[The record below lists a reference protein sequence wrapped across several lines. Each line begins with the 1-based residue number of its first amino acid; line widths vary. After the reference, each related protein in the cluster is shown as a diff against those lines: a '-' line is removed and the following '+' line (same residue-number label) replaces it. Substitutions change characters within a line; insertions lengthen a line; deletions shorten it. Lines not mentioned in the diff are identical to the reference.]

1 MFVARTAELEKLTE
15 ITDRQRSSF
24 VALYG
29 RRRIGKTVLVRQF
42 VKQNRLNAFEFSGRY
57 DQSKAQIIRSFV
69 RSIKLLF
76 KHNNNNPIT
85 DWNAAFGL
93 LIDYL
98 KSLDNQTKTVVF
110 LDELPWIDT
119 AKSGFLAEL
128 AEFWNNFC
136 ARKQNIILIV
146 CGSAASYML
155 KKVIHNKG
163 SLHGRLT
170 DIIPLQQF
178 DLNASKQLLSSQGCQ
193 YSDKT
198 IVDTYMLLGG
208 VAKYLES
215 LNCQLTPA
223 QSINNLCFKND
234 GLLKYEYQDLFL
246 SLFNDSK
253 VHYRIMDTLS
263 TKWSGYTQKELA
275 SKVKVSAF
283 YIKKPLEQLAAS
295 GFISA
300 TTKFNQLKRDVIY
313 RATDCF
319 SYFYHKWMKNNQA
332 IDWQSTVN
340 TQSYKSW
347 SGFAFENICH
357 MHSTQIKKVLGIS
370 GVPTKSHYWNYT
382 AKDSSEQG
390 AAIDLLLE
398 HVNGSNNID
407 IIECK
412 YYADIYTLSKNYKNE
427 LQRKINVFNKRT
439 KYKYNIRLIFITVH
453 GMVKNAH
460 YNELVSKDI
469 RIAEI
474 IQVV

>member
-223 QSINNLCFKND
+223 
-234 GLLKYEYQDLFL
+234 
-246 SLFNDSK
+246 
-253 VHYRIMDTLS
+253 
-263 TKWSGYTQKELA
+263 
-275 SKVKVSAF
+275 
-283 YIKKPLEQLAAS
+283 
-295 GFISA
+295 
-300 TTKFNQLKRDVIY
+300 
-313 RATDCF
+313 
-319 SYFYHKWMKNNQA
+319 
-332 IDWQSTVN
+332 
-340 TQSYKSW
+340 
-347 SGFAFENICH
+347 
-357 MHSTQIKKVLGIS
+357 
-370 GVPTKSHYWNYT
+370 
-382 AKDSSEQG
+382 
-390 AAIDLLLE
+390 
-398 HVNGSNNID
+398 
-407 IIECK
+407 
-412 YYADIYTLSKNYKNE
+412 
-427 LQRKINVFNKRT
+427 
-439 KYKYNIRLIFITVH
+439 
-453 GMVKNAH
+453 
-460 YNELVSKDI
+460 
-469 RIAEI
+469 
-474 IQVV
+474 